1 MTEKTCKT
9 VRVSFSWILAAM
21 TVITGALF
29 IWQVLDLYV
38 SGVKA
43 GEQVIF
49 TRPEVFSRIARISPA
64 FWIWVLMIIAGF
76 VIWEVFPVK
85 QKRTGY
91 NEPRYALARLKK
103 RIPDSV
109 GEQLQDSFELVKRE
123 EKILKILW
131 LCCAAL
137 GLAGII
143 YSVVYLATPSNF
155 PNTNVTHEVLNM
167 ALNVFTWAAAVFVA
181 ACGIC
186 IYEGISAKKQL
197 PAARKLA
204 AGNKVIERGHGKLYN
219 KVMPVIRHKYFILG
233 IRIAAG
239 CIAVAFIIAGA
250 LNENMSR
257 ILEKA
262 INICMECIG
271 LG

>member
-9 VRVSFSWILAAM
+9 VRLSFGTVLAVM

-43 GEQVIF
+43 GNTVIF
-49 TRPEVFSRIARISPA
+49 TRPEVFSRVSKISPA

-85 QKRTGY
+85 QRKGGY
-91 NEPRYALARLKK
+91 KDPRYALYRLKK

-109 GEQLQDSFELVKRE
+109 GEELKDSFELVKRE

-137 GLAGII
+137 GLAGIV
-143 YSVVYLATPSNF
+143 YSIIYLATPSHF
-155 PNTNVTHEVLNM
+155 PNTDVTHEVLKM

-186 IYEGISAKKQL
+186 IYEGVSAKKQL
-197 PAARKLA
+197 PAAKKLA
-204 AGNKVIERGHGKLYN
+204 AGNKPKQVVHGKVWN
-219 KVMPVIRHKYFILG
+219 IIHHKYFLLG
-233 IRIAAG
+233 TRIAVG
-239 CIAVAFIIAGA
+239 CIAVAFIIAGIF
-250 LNENMSR
+250 NENMSR